1 MSKRSH
7 KTVGSRFF
15 LLFLLDDRR
24 MIEGSGSIT
33 LTNGSESGRPKNKW
47 IRWIQIQIKN
57 TVNYYMREERNAGL
71 NEQLSSHVSPCD
83 LE

>member
-1 MSKRSH
+1 
-7 KTVGSRFF
+7 
-15 LLFLLDDRR
+15 

>member
-24 MIEGSGSIT
+24 MIEGSGSIP
-33 LTNGSESGRPKNKW
+33 LTNGSGSGRPNKIGSGTLNQTQFYNYFVTFSFPLPVPTFVKN
-47 IRWIQIQIKN
+47 
-57 TVNYYMREERNAGL
+57 A
-71 NEQLSSHVSPCD
+71 
-83 LE
+83 